1 MLRSDQEDREWL
13 WMVVDVDGM
22 ENGDEL
28 SDQFGLVG
36 WLISQVGFVF
46 FYNG

>member
-1 MLRSDQEDREWL
+1 
-13 WMVVDVDGM
+13 MVVDADGM
-22 ENGDEL
+22 ENGGKL
-28 SDQFGLVG
+28 SDQFGLVWFG